1 MSRQAKTGNKPQ
13 TWTESAPL
21 LVDVAMGRKHADLV
35 VRNGR
40 LVSVYSGEII
50 AGMDIAVVA
59 GRFAFVGHGV
69 EHCIGPKT
77 KVVDAGGAIWCRA
90 CAMRICM
97 WKAAW

>member
-1 MSRQAKTGNKPQ
+1 MSKPAGKPA

-50 AGMDIAVVA
+50 AGIDIAVVA
-59 GRFAFVGHGV
+59 GRFAFVGQGA

-77 KVVDAGGAIWCRA
+77 KVVFSVLAGLTVLLPSLPVPQRPL
-90 CAMRICM
+90 RLR
-97 WKAAW
+97 